1 MAMETGLFTAQ
12 ITEFNAEA
20 IPAWALQRR
29 AQRLVAFLNSDCP
42 IQLGWPAHWL
52 KACQA
57 QSTTLLQ
64 SHLSISA
71 WDATALSQYAQQ
83 LTALTHQLG
92 QCLPM
97 STPDLPGH
105 TECLSVLHDALS
117 SVYEA
122 YGITMPAA
130 ETRVVFGTPTF
141 SLENTTAEATT
152 DSLPGGVLTLP
163 LTGMCHAEQWIA
175 GAFRLLHQAFQQQL
189 KLSATPAAA
198 LAVLELL
205 YWAGPVV
212 VTAMASAFSDAF
224 PTASISNR
232 ATMAAL
238 LRAWHVAGVAMGWPV
253 QLPWEMLQASAFR
266 SHEALAPSASDAEVL
281 LAEVMACR
289 EQHLKNQLPV
299 RYRPLSSALQQ
310 ELFDR
315 LSTGLLMS
323 CPISLRDVSQP
334 DNGLAAIDA
343 VALTWQA
350 DVAEVP
356 LTISQMLDAALRFE
370 WASLLSADLSLTQ
383 PPQKQSALC
392 PALLDAL
399 VCKSLETAMVHRL
412 LSVVSA
418 DTPSAPTLLGAV

>member
-1 MAMETGLFTAQ
+1 MKTGLFTAQ
-12 ITEFNAEA
+12 ITEFEATA
-20 IPAWALQRR
+20 IPAWVLQRR

-57 QSTTLLQ
+57 QSETLLQ
-64 SHLSISA
+64 RHSA
-71 WDATALSQYAQQ
+71 LPMSDTTALSQYAQQ

-105 TECLSVLHDALS
+105 TECLSVLQDALAP
-117 SVYEA
+117 VYEA
-122 YGITMPAA
+122 YGIAMPAA

-141 SLENTTAEATT
+141 SLENTVAEATA

-189 KLSATPAAA
+189 RLSATAAAA
-198 LAVLELL
+198 LTGLELL

-212 VTAMASAFSDAF
+212 VTAMASAFGDVF
-224 PTASISNR
+224 PTASVSNR

-253 QLPWEMLQASAFR
+253 QLPWEMLQAFAFG

-310 ELFDR
+310 DLFAR

-323 CPISLRDVSQP
+323 CPIGLRDVNP
-334 DNGLAAIDA
+334 GHGAAPVDA

-356 LTISQMLDAALRFE
+356 LSTSQMVDAALRFE
-370 WASLLSADLSLTQ
+370 YASLVL
-383 PPQKQSALC
+383 PQETPSHLVQGLC
-392 PALLDAL
+392 PAQLDAL
-399 VCKSLETAMVHRL
+399 VCKSLETALVHRL
-412 LSVVSA
+412 LSVISSEA
-418 DTPSAPTLLGAV
+418 TPTLTPLGAV